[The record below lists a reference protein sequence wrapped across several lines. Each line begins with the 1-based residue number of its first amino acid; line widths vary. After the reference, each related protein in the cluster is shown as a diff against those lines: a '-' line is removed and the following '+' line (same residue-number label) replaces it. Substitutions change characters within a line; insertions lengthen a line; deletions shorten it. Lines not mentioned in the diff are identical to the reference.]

1 MDSIAMTTNE
11 GIALNVELVGIKNLK
26 SSHCWRLEFDV
37 PETDAAKVGDLVN
50 KIERAFVMALVEHE
64 S

>member
-1 MDSIAMTTNE
+1 MNTTVKIV
-11 GIALNVELVGIKNLK
+11 IALRVELVGIKNLK